1 MVWYIYAI
9 HALAILFCFVIVR
22 HFWFR
27 LRFFVH
33 VFQQVG
39 YKPNEYWKWLKEHW
53 EGKVVTGVLAAM
65 NVVIF
70 LIVFVVPEFEI
81 HPTTTSVAFTLLGL
95 GVIWFVPIGR
105 YKPKKVKKPLVFTPR
120 VKRLMVPFCLL
131 SFAFPALLTLAALH
145 GHFLPQWIKDPG
157 LLLFDSEFLV
167 FGWVFGAILIPF
179 FMFPAAMIMKPIEW
193 NIQEGYKR
201 KARAKLASMPH
212 LKVIALTG
220 SYGKTSTK
228 FMVRDLLKERF
239 NVCVTPGSFNTPMG
253 ICKVINNDLNANHQI
268 LILEMGARYPGNI
281 KELCEIARPDISI
294 VTNVGFAHLETFG
307 TQDVIAHEKGVIVD
321 SLPPG
326 GVAFLNADDPRVTVM
341 DDNRSEISV
350 IRAGL
355 KQGDI
360 TGRNIEYNTKGTCF
374 DAVFEEETI
383 TIQTRLLGA
392 HNVHNLLLAVATA
405 KHLGIRNKTIAL
417 AAETIEPVEHRLQL
431 KAGERYT
438 IIDDAFNSNPVGA
451 KNAVEILGAF
461 KSGQRILITPG
472 MIELGE
478 IEYEENKKFG
488 QTIALA
494 QLDYVF
500 LVGEERSKP
509 ILDGINDASNGQVTG
524 VKVVN
529 SLFEA
534 NEELEK
540 IVQPGDVVLYEN
552 DLPDIY
558 NE

>member
-9 HALAILFCFVIVR
+9 HALAILFSFVIVR

-27 LRFFVH
+27 LRFFIH

-39 YKPNEYWKWLKEHW
+39 YKSNEYWKWLKAHW
-53 EGKVVTGVLAAM
+53 EGRVVTGVLAAM

-70 LIVFVVPEFEI
+70 IIVFVIPEFEVRL
-81 HPTTTSVAFTLLGL
+81 TTTSVAFVLLSL
-95 GVIWFVPIGR
+95 GTIWFIPVGR
-105 YKPKKVKKPLVFTPR
+105 YNPKKVKKPLVFTPR
-120 VKRLMVPFCLL
+120 VKRLMIPFCLF
-131 SFAFPALLTLAALH
+131 SFTFPLLLTLAALH
-145 GHFLPQWIKDPG
+145 GHILPQWIKDPG
-157 LLLFDSEFLV
+157 LLVFDAEFLV
-167 FGWVFGAILIPF
+167 FGWIFGAVLIPF
-179 FMFPAAMIMKPIEW
+179 FMFPAALLMKPVEW
-193 NIQEGYKR
+193 YVQEGYKR
-201 KARAKLASMPH
+201 QARKKLASMPH

-239 NVCVTPGSFNTPMG
+239 NVCTTPGSFNTPMG

-268 LILEMGARYPGNI
+268 LILEMGARYAGNI
-281 KELCEIARPDISI
+281 KELCDIARPDISI

-326 GVAFLNADDPRVTVM
+326 GVAILNADDPRVTVM
-341 DDNRSEISV
+341 NDDRPELTV
-350 IRAGL
+350 IRVGL
-355 KQGDI
+355 EQGDI
-360 TGRNIEYNTKGTCF
+360 IGKDIEYNIRGTRF
-374 DAVFEEETI
+374 DAVFDDETI
-383 TIQTRLLGA
+383 TIQTQLLGA
-392 HNVHNLLLAVATA
+392 HNVHNLLLAVAA
-405 KHLGIRNKTIAL
+405 ARHLGIRNRTIAL
-417 AAETIEPVEHRLQL
+417 GAETIEPIEHRLQL
-431 KAGERYT
+431 KQGERYT
-438 IIDDAFNSNPVGA
+438 VIDDAFNSNPVGA

-461 KSGQRILITPG
+461 QSGQRILITPG
-472 MIELGE
+472 MVELGD
-478 IEYEENKKFG
+478 IEYVENKKFG
-488 QTIALA
+488 QAIADA
-494 QLDYVF
+494 KLDYVF

-509 ILDGINDASNGQVTG
+509 ILEGIQINEEQHTG
-524 VKVVN
+524 TVKVVH

-534 NEELEK
+534 NDELQK